1 MPIHGRAT
9 WSSLLYTSLTMTSNQ
24 VTGVRGGRAPRR
36 RASAARGFVP
46 QDLWRL
52 RAVSDPQV
60 SPDGE
65 QVAFCVATPDVDN
78 DRLGTVI
85 WVGPVNGSEPPRQF
99 SLGPEDSSPRWSP
112 DGRWLAFV
120 AKRGEATQ
128 LHLASLAGGEARAE
142 TDSSLAVSQ
151 PAWSP
156 DSRRLIFVGKPA
168 RPAELEEPGWKG
180 RPAPRV
186 VSGLRSR
193 FDGTGWFDER
203 RSHLFVVDVESG
215 KVSQVTDGD
224 WDDAD
229 PAWSPDGRLLAFVS
243 DRSPTRADEEHRDV
257 WVVAANGRRRPRRL
271 TRGRGTASS
280 PVWSPDGST
289 IAYVGHEHPSGD
301 SASNTHLMVVEAEGP
316 GAPRSISA
324 PMDRP
329 VWGLVRPL
337 GGTHSWSEDGRA
349 VLFLAADRGTIGIYR
364 SPLANPN
371 PTPILAGD
379 RQIVAFHVSGA
390 TLAFVA
396 QWPSVL
402 PEVYVASPDGAK
414 ERRLSSAN
422 AELGSL
428 WVAPVHRIRHRAA
441 DGREIESF
449 VLYPRER
456 PRGRPVPTVLEIHGG
471 PHFWN
476 PQGPWL
482 VLYQSLA
489 AAGFAVLL
497 PNPRGSQGYGE
508 EFSKAC
514 VGDWGGADFDDLMG
528 AVDFLVQDG
537 VADPQRLYVAGY
549 SYGGFMTSW
558 VVGHTNRF
566 AAACVSAPVTN
577 LTSFWGTTDI
587 PNFLQ
592 YELGSAPWERP
603 DEYAKHSPITYLP
616 SITTP
621 VQVFHWEGDLRCP
634 VGQGEELFQGLR
646 KLGRE
651 TVMVRYPGGFH
662 VDRSP
667 AAVIDFTRR
676 HLDWFEQ
683 HAKEGPSASASPL
696 PSARPPAGRGRRN
709 PRQ

>member
-1 MPIHGRAT
+1 M
-9 WSSLLYTSLTMTSNQ
+9 SSNQ
-24 VTGVRGGRAPRR
+24 VTGARHGQAPRR
-36 RASAARGFVP
+36 RAPATRGFAP
-46 QDLWRL
+46 EDLWHL

-60 SPDGE
+60 SPDGARL
-65 QVAFCVATPDVDN
+65 AFCVGTPDPAT

-85 WVGPVNGSEPPRQF
+85 WVGPVDGSEEPRQF

-120 AKRGEATQ
+120 ARRGEAAQ
-128 LHLASLAGGEARAE
+128 LHVAPLDGGEARAL
-142 TDSSLAVSQ
+142 TDASLAASQ

-156 DSRRLIFVGKPA
+156 DSRRLAFVGRPA
-168 RPAELEEPGWKG
+168 RPPELKEPGWEG

-186 VSGLRSR
+186 VTGLRSR
-193 FDGTGWFDER
+193 FDGVGWFDER
-203 RSHLFVVDVESG
+203 RSHLFVVDMEGGDVT
-215 KVSQVTDGD
+215 QVTEGD

-229 PAWSPDGRLLAFVS
+229 PDWSPDGRFLAFVS

-257 WVVAANGRRRPRRL
+257 WVVPAHGRRRPRRL

-280 PVWSPDGST
+280 PLWSPDGGT

-301 SASNTHLMVVEAEGP
+301 SASNTHLMVVAAEGP
-316 GAPRSISA
+316 TSPRSLSA

-337 GGTHSWSEDGRA
+337 GGTHCWSEDGRA
-349 VLFLAADRGTIGIYR
+349 VSFLAADHGAIGIYR
-364 SPLANPN
+364 SHLADPG
-371 PTPILAGD
+371 PTPVLVGD
-379 RQIVAFHVSGA
+379 RQIVAFHASRD

-396 QWPSVL
+396 QWPSAL
-402 PEVYVASPDGAK
+402 PEVYVASRDGAG
-414 ERRLSSAN
+414 ERRFSSAN
-422 AELGSL
+422 AELASRWL
-428 WVAPVHRIRHRAA
+428 APVHRISHRAP
-441 DGREIESF
+441 DGLEIESF
-449 VLYPRER
+449 VIYPRQR
-456 PRGRPVPTVLEIHGG
+456 QRGRPLPTVLEVHGG

-528 AVDFLVQDG
+528 AVDSLVEEG

-566 AAACVSAPVTN
+566 AAACVSAPVTD

-587 PNFLQ
+587 PNFLHH
-592 YELGSAPWERP
+592 ELGSAPWERP
-603 DEYAKHSPITYLP
+603 DEYTKRSPITYLP

-621 VQVFHWEGDLRCP
+621 VQIFHWEGDLRCP

-667 AAVIDFTRR
+667 AAVVDFTRR
-676 HLDWFEQ
+676 HLEWFQQ
-683 HAKEGPSASASPL
+683 HVKEGRTASSPPP
-696 PSARPPAGRGRRN
+696 PSARPPAGRGRRGA
-709 PRQ
+709 RK